1 MQTLTKKAIIKK
13 AIPAALI
20 VKSEPIKIEREQ
32 VQRGKS
38 DWQHV
43 VITEKSQRH
52 NSEMTWLNQV
62 LDNRLIYINP
72 EYNETSPLFLENKA
86 FDFVIDENNDI
97 EINDKP
103 VIRRP
108 RTVIPDTNIIQ
119 LCEINLGY
127 WRKYYDKKF
136 DILFGKRVE
145 TPAADGKI
153 IYTTIISC
161 TPENKDKAIKILK
174 DIANGTKII
183 FDWF

>member
-1 MQTLTKKAIIKK
+1 MNRKATII
-13 AIPAALI
+13 IFLQAALI
-20 VKSEPIKIEREQ
+20 VVLFWFLIFFGKDEYEAATTEGEEGIVTKS
-32 VQRGKS
+32 
-38 DWQHV
+38 
-43 VITEKSQRH
+43 
-52 NSEMTWLNQV
+52 
-62 LDNRLIYINP
+62 
-72 EYNETSPLFLENKA
+72 LFLENKA

-161 TPENKDKAIKILK
+161 TP
-174 DIANGTKII
+174 
-183 FDWF
+183 